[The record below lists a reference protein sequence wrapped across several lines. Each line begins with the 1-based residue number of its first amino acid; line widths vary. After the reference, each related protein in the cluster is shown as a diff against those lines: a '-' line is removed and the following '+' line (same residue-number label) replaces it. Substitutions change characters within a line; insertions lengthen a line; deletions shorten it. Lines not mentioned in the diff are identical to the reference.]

1 MPSPKLSLKRRLA
14 LAALAAPL
22 LAGSTLAF
30 AQSAAPVAPTA
41 PAAAPAP
48 LAPAPAASAASAA
61 PTAAIKVN
69 ELRDMNAI
77 RLEGRVTDVFGNR
90 FVLEDATGRTLV
102 ETGPRGDRAP
112 LVKVGDTVGVEGA
125 FRGGEVHAEGL
136 TVDGGQR
143 IALERPRP
151 DRGPG
156 RDGPGRDG
164 PGRDGPGREGPGGPG
179 RHGPGPHGPDR
190 DGPPPPP
197 HGERAD
203 REDRGG
209 WFDFGRVDKDAAAK
223 ALADAGY
230 KDVTLEDAKRHHA
243 EFLAT
248 DAGGQRWSVRVDED
262 NQIDER
268 EPYAA
273 PLDEAGVKAAVE
285 KLGYT
290 YVGDYEAHPR
300 HVSAEAKDKA
310 GRDVVMELNF
320 DGSLRKERFEG

>member
-22 LAGSTLAF
+22 LAGSTLAL
-30 AQSAAPVAPTA
+30 AQ
-41 PAAAPAP
+41 APAP
-48 LAPAPAASAASAA
+48 APAPAASAPAA
-61 PTAAIKVN
+61 PVASTAPVKVN

-102 ETGPRGDRAP
+102 ETGPRGDRAA
-112 LVKVGDTVGVEGA
+112 LVKVGDTVSVEGA
-125 FRGGEVHAEGL
+125 FRGGQVRAEGL
-136 TVDGGQR
+136 TVGGGER

-151 DRGPG
+151 E
-156 RDGPGRDG
+156 RDG
-164 PGRDGPGREGPGGPG
+164 PGRDGPGREGPGRDGPAGPG
-179 RHGPGPHGPDR
+179 RHGPGHDGPGR
-190 DGPPPPP
+190 DGPRPP
-197 HGERAD
+197 HGERAE

-209 WFDFGRVDKDAAAK
+209 WFDFGSLYKDAATK
-223 ALADAGY
+223 ALTDAGY
-230 KDVTLEDAKRHHA
+230 RDVTLEDAKRHHA

-248 DAGGQRWSVRVDED
+248 DANGQRWSVRVDED
-262 NQIDER
+262 NRIDER
-268 EPYAA
+268 EPYVA
-273 PLDEAGVKAAVE
+273 PLDEAAVKAAVE

-300 HVSAEAKDKA
+300 HVEAEAKDKT
-310 GRDVVMELNF
+310 GRDVVVELNF